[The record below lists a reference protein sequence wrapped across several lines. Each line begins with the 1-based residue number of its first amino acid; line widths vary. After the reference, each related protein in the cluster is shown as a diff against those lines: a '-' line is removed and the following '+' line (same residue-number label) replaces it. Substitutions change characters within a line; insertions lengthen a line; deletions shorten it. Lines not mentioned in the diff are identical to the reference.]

1 MDDRWLPA
9 MERGALYE
17 PFLLA
22 ECQAGGAQ
30 GTDRIRGVAL
40 NLTRGGN
47 NLQLRQGILRLLH
60 QDRRLPLRRM
70 PHPGSRP
77 PQQKDGG
84 AQAEIGSAV
93 ARIERSEI
101 RECLSIGAPL
111 T

>member
-17 PFLLA
+17 AFLLA
-22 ECQAGGAQ
+22 ECGAGGAQ
-30 GTDRIRGVAL
+30 GTDRVRGAAR
-40 NLTRGGN
+40 NLSWGGN

-77 PQQKDGG
+77 PRQKDGG
-84 AQAEIGSAV
+84 AQAERGSAV
-93 ARIERSEI
+93 ARMERS
-101 RECLSIGAPL
+101 SPD
-111 T
+111 